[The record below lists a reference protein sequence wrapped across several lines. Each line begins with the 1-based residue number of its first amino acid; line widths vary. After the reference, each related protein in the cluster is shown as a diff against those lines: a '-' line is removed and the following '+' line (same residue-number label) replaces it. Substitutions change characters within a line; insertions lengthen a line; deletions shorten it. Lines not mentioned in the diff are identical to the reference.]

1 MEIDTMTNSNLLLR
15 SSRRARPGV
24 AVLPL
29 RRLLV
34 VPALAL
40 ALALA
45 LAAPLAAKAQDA
57 AAAAP
62 ATVNIN
68 KADAGTIAAAL
79 KGVGNSR
86 ATEIVRYRE
95 AYGPFTS
102 VDELAEVKGIGQ
114 STLDD
119 NRALITL
126 E

>member
-1 MEIDTMTNSNLLLR
+1 MTNSNLFFR
-15 SSRRARPGV
+15 SSRRAGPRA

-29 RRLLV
+29 RRLV
-34 VPALAL
+34 AVPALAL
-40 ALALA
+40 ALGLV
-45 LAAPLAAKAQDA
+45 APLAVKAQAQEAAVA
-57 AAAAP
+57 AASAP
-62 ATVNIN
+62 VNIN
-68 KADAGTIAAAL
+68 KADAGTIAATL
-79 KGVGNSR
+79 KGVGNAR

>member
-1 MEIDTMTNSNLLLR
+1 MTNSNLLIR
-15 SSRRARPGV
+15 SRRRGNPGA

-29 RRLLV
+29 RRFLTA
-34 VPALAL
+34 PALVL
-40 ALALA
+40 ALGL
-45 LAAPLAAKAQDA
+45 LAPLAVNVQAQEA
-57 AAAAP
+57 AAVAP
-62 ATVNIN
+62 ASVNIN
-68 KADAGTIAAAL
+68 KADAGAIAAAL
-79 KGVGNSR
+79 KGVGSSR

>member
-1 MEIDTMTNSNLLLR
+1 MTKSNLLLR
-15 SSRRARPGV
+15 SNRRARPGA
-24 AVLPL
+24 AVMPL
-29 RRLLV
+29 RRLLA

-40 ALALA
+40 ALTLG
-45 LAAPLAAKAQDA
+45 LGAPLAVNVQAQEAA

-68 KADAGTIAAAL
+68 KADAGTMAAAL

-86 ATEIVRYRE
+86 ATEIVRHRE

>member
-1 MEIDTMTNSNLLLR
+1 MTNSNLLLR
-15 SSRRARPGV
+15 SSRRARPG
-24 AVLPL
+24 ARVLPL
-29 RRLLV
+29 RRLLAA
-34 VPALAL
+34 PALG
-40 ALALA
+40 LALA
-45 LAAPLAAKAQDA
+45 LAAPLAVKAQAQDA

-62 ATVNIN
+62 TTVNIN

-79 KGVGNSR
+79 KGVGSSR

>member
-1 MEIDTMTNSNLLLR
+1 MTKSNLLLR
-15 SSRRARPGV
+15 SNRRARPGA
-24 AVLPL
+24 AVMPL
-29 RRLLV
+29 RRLLA

-40 ALALA
+40 ALTLG
-45 LAAPLAAKAQDA
+45 LGAPLAVNVQAQETA

-68 KADAGTIAAAL
+68 KADAGTMAAAL

-86 ATEIVRYRE
+86 ATEIVRHRE

>member
-1 MEIDTMTNSNLLLR
+1 MTKSNLLLR
-15 SSRRARPGV
+15 SNRRARPGA
-24 AVLPL
+24 AVMPL
-29 RRLLV
+29 RRLLA

-40 ALALA
+40 TLGLG
-45 LAAPLAAKAQDA
+45 APLAVNVQAQETA

-68 KADAGTIAAAL
+68 KADAGTMAAAL

-86 ATEIVRYRE
+86 ATEIVRHRE